1 MVRSSFPAAM
11 PGPLAVA
18 LFVSLLVPLA
28 APVEAQQFR
37 PGLEAPGASGGV
49 YALSVHDDGGGAAL
63 YAAGEF
69 DAAGAAVATRVARW
83 RLGAWT
89 PLGSGIDGRVAVL
102 HAFDEDGGGPGA
114 ARLFAGG
121 QFTTA
126 GTAQA
131 RNVARWNG
139 TTWSALGLG
148 TDDVVSALAD
158 FDDDGP
164 GPRPRALY
172 AGGSFLHADGLV
184 ASSIARWNGTGWEP
198 LAAGLDGPVS
208 ALATFDP
215 DGDGPQREQLIA
227 GGFFERAGGVLV
239 HRLARWDGLQWF
251 PLGAGVGGSD
261 SAPAVHA
268 LRSFD
273 IDGNGPLLPRL
284 IVGGSFSN
292 AGGVPANGI
301 AQWDGIGFAPLANG
315 IAAPGSFPAVR
326 ALGVF
331 DEGTGP
337 RLYATG
343 LLRSAGGAAAV
354 PDAFDS
360 RPLLVAARWDG
371 ATWTALGGGTS
382 SNTNAVGRSL
392 AFFDDDGAGG
402 PSVFV
407 GGFFSRAGSNGSLGV
422 TRWSGSAWQA
432 LGAGNGLDADV
443 HCFAGQDGGG
453 PLFVGG
459 DFVTAGSQIVNRV
472 AVWNDVAA
480 AWAPLGVGL
489 DDTVRALHVHAG
501 TLYAGGD
508 FQKSAGLPVH
518 GAARFTSGTWVELAG
533 GTDGPVHAMASF
545 QSFLAVGGDFRRAG
559 GQTTGPL
566 ALWTGSSW
574 QPFSGSPD
582 GLVRALIAHDDG
594 TGLAL
599 WAGGDFTRVGGQ
611 PASGV
616 ARWNGSS
623 WSGAGSGL
631 CCGSVNDLALHDD
644 GSGVP
649 SLYAAGNFDLQG
661 DGRVDGVARWNPA
674 TQSWSAIG
682 HGFSGGRATAVRS
695 LTSWNAG
702 VAPALVVGGDFA
714 TVDGILAGNVA
725 QWRGGQWLPFGSG
738 ADDTVRALLS
748 RPALPAGQALF
759 VGGSFNVADGRP
771 SARMARSN

>member
-1 MVRSSFPAAM
+1 MVRSRFLAALPGPM
-11 PGPLAVA
+11 AAALFGPLAVPA
-18 LFVSLLVPLA
+18 T
-28 APVEAQQFR
+28 AQLFR
-37 PGLEAPGASGGV
+37 PGFEAPGTSGGV
-49 YALSVHDDGGGAAL
+49 YALAVHNDGTGAAL

-89 PLGSGIDGRVAVL
+89 PLGPGIDGRVAVL
-102 HAFDEDGGGPGA
+102 HAFDEDGGGPA
-114 ARLFAGG
+114 PARLFAGG
-121 QFTTA
+121 QFTSA
-126 GTAQA
+126 GTVPAN
-131 RNVARWNG
+131 NVARWNG
-139 TTWSALGLG
+139 VQWTALGLG

-172 AGGSFLHADGLV
+172 AGGSFLHAGDLV
-184 ASSIARWNGTGWEP
+184 ASSIARWNGAGWEP

-215 DGDGPQREQLIA
+215 DGNGPQLEQLIA

-239 HRLARWDGLQWF
+239 QRLARWDGIQWF
-251 PLGAGVGGSD
+251 PVGGGVGGSD

-268 LRSFD
+268 LRSYD
-273 IDGNGPLLPRL
+273 ADGNGPQLPRL

-292 AGGVPANGI
+292 AGGIPANGVV
-301 AQWDGIGFAPLANG
+301 QWDGLGFIPMANG
-315 IAAPGSFPAVR
+315 VAAPGSFPAVR

-331 DEGTGP
+331 DDGSGP
-337 RLYATG
+337 KLYATG

-360 RPLLVAARWDG
+360 RPLLIAARWDG
-371 ATWTALGGGTS
+371 ATWTALGGGPANNS
-382 SNTNAVGRSL
+382 NAVGRAL

-407 GGFFSRAGSNGSLGV
+407 GGFFSRAGSNGALAV
-422 TRWSGSAWQA
+422 TRWSGSAWQS

-443 HCFAGQDGGG
+443 HCFAGQQGPSG

-472 AVWNDVAA
+472 AVWNDVAS
-480 AWAPLGVGL
+480 AWAPLGLGV

-508 FQKSAGLPVH
+508 FEKSAGLPVH
-518 GAARFTSGTWVELAG
+518 KVARFFNGTWVELAG
-533 GTDGPVHAMASF
+533 GTDGPVHALASY
-545 QSFLAVGGDFRRAG
+545 QNFLAVGGDFRRAG

-566 ALWTGSSW
+566 ALWSGSSW
-574 QPFSGSPD
+574 QPLPVSPD
-582 GLVRALIAHDDG
+582 GPVRALIEYDDG
-594 TGLAL
+594 TGPAL
-599 WAGGDFTRVGGQ
+599 WAGGDFARVGSQ

-616 ARWNGSS
+616 ARWNGTA
-623 WSGAGSGL
+623 WSGAGGGL
-631 CCGSVNDLALHDD
+631 CCGSVHDLALHDD
-644 GSGVP
+644 GTGVT
-649 SLYAAGNFDLQG
+649 SLYAAGDFDLQG
-661 DGRVDGVARWNPA
+661 DGRVDGVARWNPS
-674 TQSWSAIG
+674 TQSWSALG
-682 HGFSGGRATAVRS
+682 HGFSGGRGTAVRS

-702 VAPALVVGGDFA
+702 LAPALVVGGDFA
-714 TVDGILAGNVA
+714 TVDGILAGNLA
-725 QWRGGQWLPFGSG
+725 QLRGGVWLPFGTG
-738 ADDTVRALLS
+738 MDDTVRAVHAQLV
-748 RPALPAGQALF
+748 PPPGQALF
-759 VGGSFNVADGRP
+759 VGGSFNLADGRS